1 MHSRRFQPFGNAI
14 ENFRIRRVGAI
25 EARSVKEHQAVPTEI
40 RTIRNGIDNYRK
52 RIFRTRTR
60 CAMPDWRDS
69 STQSNVN
76 ELGTIR
82 LNDWIVAA
90 V

>member
-1 MHSRRFQPFGNAI
+1 MHSRSFQPFGNAV
-14 ENFRIRRVGAI
+14 ENFRIIRVGTI

-40 RTIRNGIDNYRK
+40 RTIRNGVDDYRK
-52 RIFRTRTR
+52 RIGGTRTGY
-60 CAMPDWRDS
+60 AIPDWRDN

-76 ELGTIR
+76 ELGTIG